1 MAIRRQKSVTKLL
14 TIVPVSTSPGG
25 DLIAMGHASSRR
37 NNSPPSG
44 EYSGVAGYKTSR
56 AGYSRISHK
65 DHFRLPIQA
74 NGSTYALNRSAAAC
88 AKDRQG
94 LCVPSIGEGGTRVEY
109 PPREKTGVIQT

>member
-25 DLIAMGHASSRR
+25 NLIAMGHASSRR
-37 NNSPPSG
+37 NNSPSSG

-56 AGYSRISHK
+56 AGYSRISQK

-74 NGSTYALNRSAAAC
+74 SGSIYALNRSAAAC
-88 AKDRQG
+88 AKDCQG
-94 LCVPSIGEGGTRVEY
+94 LCVPSIGGGNQ
-109 PPREKTGVIQT
+109 G